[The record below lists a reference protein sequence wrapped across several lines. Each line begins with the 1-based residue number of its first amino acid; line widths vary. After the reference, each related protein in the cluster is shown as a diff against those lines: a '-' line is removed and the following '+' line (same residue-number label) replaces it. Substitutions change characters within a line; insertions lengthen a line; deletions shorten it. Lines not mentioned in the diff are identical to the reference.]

1 LFTADF
7 VRVLVGR
14 ACVEAQVV
22 GGTAASVVDRLEHA
36 EREFYW
42 CLDKGSGL
50 SMFREPPLQIAAH
63 RHLAAMQPHTARR
76 RLRQAVAKELE
87 DFIDSR
93 RAGSLLMPLD
103 DAVAV
108 AACSW
113 LVELRRAEK

>member
-1 LFTADF
+1 
-7 VRVLVGR
+7 
-14 ACVEAQVV
+14 
-22 GGTAASVVDRLEHA
+22 
-36 EREFYW
+36 
-42 CLDKGSGL
+42 
-50 SMFREPPLQIAAH
+50 
-63 RHLAAMQPHTARR
+63 
-76 RLRQAVAKELE
+76 VAKELE